1 MSSATFPYSGFCHQV
16 KSILVF
22 ASIFTCSISLLLHE
36 QHKTTFRDDM
46 NVTRGAQNKTK
57 EKKSIMQQP
66 SQRTDFSNFFKST
79 M

>member
-1 MSSATFPYSGFCHQV
+1 MPSAIFPYSGFCHQV

-57 EKKSIMQQP
+57 EKKIHHAAAIATH
-66 SQRTDFSNFFKST
+66 RFLKLF
-79 M
+79 